1 VISLFG
7 TQAMVLQYRCLG
19 CRTVFEAN
27 KYVEE
32 ETPGGG

>member
-7 TQAMVLQYRCLG
+7 TQAMTLQYRCPD

-27 KYVEE
+27 KYVA
-32 ETPGGG
+32 ETEK

>member
-1 VISLFG
+1 
-7 TQAMVLQYRCLG
+7 MVLQYRCLG

-32 ETPGGG
+32 EPPPP